1 MLTLDYLQMNT
12 NENNSANF
20 DNHNNSVK
28 SGEDK
33 QITSNAD
40 LSESI
45 TNSYFCFECGAIMT
59 TKEDKK
65 QHEKIESSIKT
76 ENMDDNH

>member
-1 MLTLDYLQMNT
+1 MNN

-20 DNHNNSVK
+20 DNHNNSVR
-28 SGEDK
+28 SSEDK
-33 QITSNAD
+33 QITSNSD
-40 LSESI
+40 LPGNI

-65 QHEKIESSIKT
+65 QHEKVESSIKT
-76 ENMDDNH
+76 ENMKDNH

>member
-1 MLTLDYLQMNT
+1 MNN

-33 QITSNAD
+33 QITSNSD

-65 QHEKIESSIKT
+65 QHEKFELDKKT
-76 ENMDDNH
+76 EDIEDKH

>member
-1 MLTLDYLQMNT
+1 M
-12 NENNSANF
+12 NNSKNNSRNS
-20 DNHNNSVK
+20 DNHNNSAK
-28 SGEDK
+28 SSEDK
-33 QITSNAD
+33 QLESNSD
-40 LSESI
+40 LPSTI

-76 ENMDDNH
+76 ENTEDNHNFIYE

>member
-1 MLTLDYLQMNT
+1 M
-12 NENNSANF
+12 NNSKNNSTNF
-20 DNHNNSVK
+20 DNHNNSTK
-28 SGEDK
+28 SSEDK
-33 QITSNAD
+33 QLESNSD
-40 LSESI
+40 LPSTI

-76 ENMDDNH
+76 ENTEDNHNFIYE

>member
-1 MLTLDYLQMNT
+1 M
-12 NENNSANF
+12 NNSENISANL

-33 QITSNAD
+33 QITSNSD
-40 LSESI
+40 LSGMI

-65 QHEKIESSIKT
+65 QHEKVESSIKT
-76 ENMDDNH
+76 EKMEDNH